1 MTKLKVLKKVLFKFM
16 LIKKD
21 LDSRMSVCRQV
32 VCSKICGGWDREC
45 STSIGLKV
53 KANRIQI
60 P

>member
-32 VCSKICGGWDREC
+32 VCSKGAGTENA
-45 STSIGLKV
+45 LH
-53 KANRIQI
+53 